1 MSARPEFTPPYEAAA
16 YAPSVVMTPL
26 MERTVEH
33 LVLNIAVVV
42 VFFLVLRAGSRL
54 VDRF

>member
-1 MSARPEFTPPYEAAA
+1 
-16 YAPSVVMTPL
+16 MTPL

>member
-1 MSARPEFTPPYEAAA
+1 MPARPEFTLPCGATA
-16 YAPSVVMTPL
+16 YAPTVVMTPL

-33 LVLNIAVVV
+33 LVVNIAVVV
-42 VFFLVLRAGSRL
+42 AFFLVLRAGMRL